1 MEENYQFNF
10 PKNNSNY
17 IKVIGVGGGGCNAVN
32 FMYNEGIK
40 GVDYVV
46 CNTDA
51 QALEYSPISNR
62 IQLGVTLT
70 EGLGAGAN
78 PEIGEQAALESIQD
92 IKRRYGRWYGYRC
105 CACNR

>member
-70 EGLGAGAN
+70 
-78 PEIGEQAALESIQD
+78 
-92 IKRRYGRWYGYRC
+92 KWYSSPQVWEVVRVQVLC
-105 CACNR
+105 L

>member
-51 QALEYSPISNR
+51 QALE
-62 IQLGVTLT
+62 
-70 EGLGAGAN
+70 
-78 PEIGEQAALESIQD
+78 
-92 IKRRYGRWYGYRC
+92 
-105 CACNR
+105 

>member
-62 IQLGVTLT
+62 IQLGDDL
-70 EGLGAGAN
+70 
-78 PEIGEQAALESIQD
+78 LESLT
-92 IKRRYGRWYGYRC
+92 KVFFLYVYGCICDNSRLLLLSRLSR
-105 CACNR
+105 A